1 MGTFRDMFKK
11 KQGEGKPLLHG
22 EDVPSGKSSVT
33 IVIAELREAPDN
45 FGSIGIIDFV
55 SPVYEKESWAVNKT
69 NMRALLEKFN
79 IPEEM
84 EFPAAS
90 KRLKGKKL
98 TLVKVKVN
106 DPKKGKIV
114 DSLFI
119 S

>member
-22 EDVPSGKSSVT
+22 EDVPAGKSSVT
-33 IVIAELREAPDN
+33 IVIGELREAPDN
-45 FGSIGIIDFV
+45 FGSIAIIDFEK
-55 SPVYEKESWAVNKT
+55 PVYEKESWAVNKT
-69 NMRALLEKFN
+69 NMRAIQEKFGFDD
-79 IPEEM
+79 EM
-84 EFPAAS
+84 TFEAAS

>member
-1 MGTFRDMFKK
+1 MGSIADQFRK

-22 EDVPSGKSSVT
+22 EDVKGSSVAI
-33 IVIAELREAPDN
+33 IVGEIREAPDN
-45 FGSIGIIDFV
+45 FGSIGIIDFAK
-55 SPVYEKESWAVNKT
+55 PVFEKESWAVNKT
-69 NMRALLEKFN
+69 NMRALLEKFGLADD
-79 IPEEM
+79 I
-84 EFPAAS
+84 EFSALS
-90 KRLKGKKL
+90 RRLKGKKL